1 MTANDREPPPKSMLY
16 TRSGDTGETSLF
28 GGGRVPKDHPR
39 VEAYGTVDELNS
51 AIGVAIA
58 FLPSSLTS
66 VGHPPEADSPD
77 RLLSELTAI
86 QNELFNIGAELAS
99 ETAADKAA
107 AFAAA
112 FTDADAK
119 ITALEALTDTLDAA
133 LPPLETFILPSG
145 SQAGALLH
153 LCRTICRR
161 AEREVVRL
169 GHTEP
174 VNPEI
179 TRYLNR
185 LSDLLF
191 ALARYVNHAEGHPE
205 TPWRKG

>member
-1 MTANDREPPPKSMLY
+1 MTTNDNNPPPKSMLY

-28 GGGRVPKDHPR
+28 GGGRVSKDHPR

-58 FLPSSLTS
+58 ALHGSPTP
-66 VGHPPEADSPD
+66 VGQGPNPD
-77 RLLSELTAI
+77 RLRAELAAI

-99 ETAADKAA
+99 ETAGDKAA

-112 FTDADAK
+112 FTDADTK
-119 ITALEALTDTLDAA
+119 IATLESLTDELDAS

-145 SQAGALLH
+145 SRAGALLH

-161 AEREVVRL
+161 AEREVVSL
-169 GHTEP
+169 SHTEP
-174 VNPEI
+174 VNPDI

-185 LSDLLF
+185 LSDFLF
-191 ALARYVNHAEGHPE
+191 ALARYVNQVEGKPE